1 MAVRVPLLEI
11 DKLRVRLDEVAG
23 SRGEPP
29 WSETLVMTDDV
40 QAFLICQPPRQ
51 PNDTHYHKHDEWW
64 IVLRGELNWHIEGE
78 PGPIRGRA
86 GDFVFGPKERWHHI
100 EPVGVEPTIRIAINA
115 RGEYHRYDRPGCQ
128 PL

>member
-1 MAVRVPLLEI
+1 MAVKVPLLEI
-11 DKLRVRLDEVAG
+11 DKLRARLDEVAG
-23 SRGEPP
+23 SCGEPP

-40 QAFLICQPPRQ
+40 QAFLICQPPGQ
-51 PNDTHYHKHDEWW
+51 PNDTHYQRQDEWW
-64 IVLRGELNWHIEGE
+64 IVLRGERDWHIEGE

-86 GDFVFGPKERWHHI
+86 GDFVFGPRERWHHI